1 MEKIKEFFKRI
12 ENCFVFSDY
21 FICCMLLILV
31 IACVASGYWLYAVC
45 NLLWLLIAHH
55 NGILRGKVKRAQEI
69 IDSQEGLIE
78 SYSSVLVETLAECE
92 RRRKPVTRTTN
103 ISEAYDGIADTFS
116 REELKAYLEK
126 QGIKSHV
133 RKVIYK
139 WKEKSLIKE
148 VAKNIYIK
156 TDISAG

>member
-1 MEKIKEFFKRI
+1 MEKIKEFFKRFGYSTFQWI
-12 ENCFVFSDY
+12 MLCALVGCCVSLACIGEWLGAACNFAWCFVWYINIQLESK
-21 FICCMLLILV
+21 IKR
-31 IACVASGYWLYAVC
+31 
-45 NLLWLLIAHH
+45 
-55 NGILRGKVKRAQEI
+55 LRHI
-69 IDSQEGLIE
+69 IDAQQGLIE
-78 SYSSVLVETLAECE
+78 SYSGALVDALAECE

-148 VAKNIYIK
+148 VAKNIYLK
-156 TDISAG
+156 TNISAG

>member
-1 MEKIKEFFKRI
+1 MEKIKEFFKRFGYSTFQWI
-12 ENCFVFSDY
+12 ALC
-21 FICCMLLILV
+21 LLVGGGVSL
-31 IACVASGYWLYAVC
+31 ACIGEWIYAAC
-45 NLLWLLIAHH
+45 NFLWCIIWYQDIRLESKIRHS
-55 NGILRGKVKRAQEI
+55 RRI
-69 IDSQEGLIE
+69 IDAQQGLIE
-78 SYSSVLVETLAECE
+78 SYSGALLDAYAECV

>member
-1 MEKIKEFFKRI
+1 MEKIKEFFKRLGYSTFQWIMLCALAGCCVSLACIGDWLRAACNFVWCLVWYINI
-12 ENCFVFSDY
+12 ELESK
-21 FICCMLLILV
+21 IRHSRRI
-31 IACVASGYWLYAVC
+31 IE
-45 NLLWLLIAHH
+45 
-55 NGILRGKVKRAQEI
+55 AQ
-69 IDSQEGLIE
+69 QGLIE
-78 SYSSVLVETLAECE
+78 SYSGVLVDALSECE

-139 WKEKSLIKE
+139 WKENSLIKE